1 MKALSRLPSILALS
15 LIAASSTHL
24 ARAQSNP
31 AGITLCHENEDS
43 YPWIL
48 KAKPG
53 YSLILIKEIEQQLA
67 IPIKL
72 LARPWKQCMD
82 DVKSGAVDGA
92 INASYSKERAEFA
105 AFPVKM
111 DGDPDASKRMY
122 RATYALYRQKGGS
135 IDFDGHKITAATGT
149 VGAQTGFSIIAQLK
163 QLGIKVDDSMTKA
176 DELLKQVAS
185 GKLQAA
191 ALQTTEADDALRDAD
206 LKGKIERVATPL
218 VEKPYYTVFNKAFE
232 LKYRQS
238 VREVWRLEGKVRD
251 SPEFK
256 AKVAHLVKTVD

>member
-1 MKALSRLPSILALS
+1 MTLRTSLSLAMS
-15 LIAASSTHL
+15 LIALSSASLSL
-24 ARAQSNP
+24 AQTNP
-31 AGITLCHENEDS
+31 TSITLCHESEDS

-48 KAKPG
+48 KVKPG
-53 YSLILIKEIEQQLA
+53 YSMILMKEVEQQLA

-72 LARPWKQCMD
+72 VARSWKQCLE

-105 AFPVKM
+105 AFPLKM

-135 IDFDGHKITAATGT
+135 IDFDGHKMNGVTGSI
-149 VGAQTGFSIIAQLK
+149 GAQTGFSIIAQLK
-163 QLGIKVDDSMTKA
+163 QLGVKVDDSMAKA

-185 GKLQAA
+185 GKLQGA
-191 ALQTTEADDALRDAD
+191 ALQTTEADDSLRDAD
-206 LKGKIERVATPL
+206 LKGKIERVSTPL

-238 VREVWRLEGKVRD
+238 AREVWRLQGKLRD
-251 SPEFK
+251 SAEFK
-256 AKVAHLVKTVD
+256 TKVAHLVKTVD